1 MDVEFEAK
9 TQTWG
14 TLFILFAC
22 FQCVTF
28 IAAFMAFAMAAAG
41 TFAALRADDP
51 ILKWYTAMAIWAVVT
66 MPVSLLLFIFA
77 LLAGI
82 GLKKRKPY
90 GRIWGIVAAVVA
102 LLEFPI
108 GILLSIFALRFFAIT
123 RSKQIYSA

>member
-1 MDVEFEAK
+1 LHD
-9 TQTWG
+9 
-14 TLFILFAC
+14 
-22 FQCVTF
+22 
-28 IAAFMAFAMAAAG
+28 
-41 TFAALRADDP
+41 ALGYLPQAN
-51 ILKWYTAMAIWAVVT
+51 TAMAIWAVVT